1 MKAINKKAK
10 KVMDKL
16 TEGVNNQISDHKK
29 IDNTEGLFMPVHVE
43 RGNSCNLGVIYS
55 VAHYFEQNGDLMRDP
70 DMEFIKG
77 GDGEYYPISFWQD
90 APLKRDEVVAWKG
103 STVVGYNEKGQAELV
118 TFANTWMK
126 NIKEQQGLVI

>member
-1 MKAINKKAK
+1 MKAINQQAK

-16 TEGVNNQISDHKK
+16 TEGMNPKDDHKK
-29 IDNTEGLFMPVHVE
+29 IDNAKGTFMAVVVE
-43 RGNSCNLGVIYS
+43 RGGHCKLGRQYS
-55 VAHYFEQNGDLMRDP
+55 ITHYYEQNGDMMRDP

-90 APLKRDEVVAWKG
+90 APPIRNEVVVWKDG
-103 STVVGYNEKGQAELV
+103 EITGWMGKEQAELV

-126 NIKEQQGLVI
+126 NIKEQQKL